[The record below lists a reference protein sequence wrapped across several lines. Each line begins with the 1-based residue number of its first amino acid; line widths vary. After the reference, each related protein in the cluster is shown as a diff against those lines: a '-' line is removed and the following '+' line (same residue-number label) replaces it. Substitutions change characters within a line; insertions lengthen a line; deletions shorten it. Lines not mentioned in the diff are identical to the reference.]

1 MPDPMQNCG
10 QISGYVGQLSQVLED
25 SDDDAVQ
32 RADLFRGPPGRQR
45 DAGMGGRRPARQPRP
60 DGRRD
65 RPPGL
70 WPMPVAEEERQRGAG
85 MDWAI
90 GALKQARR

>member
-32 RADLFRGPPGRQR
+32 RADLFRGPPGSST
-45 DAGMGGRRPARQPRP
+45 RRGYGWPT
-60 DGRRD
+60 
-65 RPPGL
+65 PGKTAA
-70 WPMPVAEEERQRGAG
+70 P
-85 MDWAI
+85 
-90 GALKQARR
+90 